1 MVGLHLFPEPSP
13 GVTPQLIA
21 SNSILQLSTV
31 ELEQAIIRELD
42 ANPALE
48 MVEQPTCPVCG
59 GKLSTGV
66 CVRCS
71 GVEVITPFSSSP
83 SSSDSRFSEADW
95 GAQDSQEEVD
105 PLNLLAVPL
114 TLPELLFEQLRL
126 MLPEKD
132 HAIALNVIGNLDEH
146 GYLTITSEKIA
157 ELLNIEK
164 MRVEA
169 VVKELQSLDPAGIG
183 AGTVE
188 ECLLLQLE
196 RLIEQGTTPPPITR
210 TVINRYL
217 PQLGHHQ
224 FEHICSALNVSRI
237 EVEEAFLF
245 IRSNLHPYPAH
256 HYFAANGHS
265 FTNRELLIPSIL
277 IHRKAA
283 SGSDY
288 EIEVIES
295 QRFFVRFN
303 PTYQRLRQHPELTFS
318 PGELEHVTHFLDRA
332 RLFMRQLQRRSLL
345 LHKLV
350 LFLVNY
356 QRDFLDHGLTHLR
369 PLSQKIAAQ
378 EIGVHVSTISRAIA
392 NKYAQL
398 PSREL
403 IPLHLFFSAELRVQ
417 QVIRQIIV
425 NEKECLSDATI
436 ARLLSERHGVTLSR
450 QMVANYRIELGIPA
464 ARQRAI
470 LRKQGGTT

>member
-13 GVTPQLIA
+13 GVSPQLIA

-71 GVEVITPFSSSP
+71 GMEAVTPLSSSP
-83 SSSDSRFSEADW
+83 SSSDAHFSEADW
-95 GAQDSQEEVD
+95 GAPDSQEEVD
-105 PLNLLAVPL
+105 PLNFVAVPL
-114 TLPELLFEQLRL
+114 TLPELLEKQLRL
-126 MLPEKD
+126 MLPERE
-132 HAIALNVIGNLDEH
+132 HVIALNVVGNLDER
-146 GYLTITSEKIA
+146 GYLTITPEKIA
-157 ELLNIEK
+157 ELLNVEK

-183 AGTVE
+183 ASTVE

-196 RLIEQGTTPPPITR
+196 RLIERGATPAPITR
-210 TVINRYL
+210 VVINRYL

-224 FEHICSALNVSRI
+224 FEHICSALNVSRT

-256 HYFAANGHS
+256 HYFAASEHS
-265 FTNRELLIPSIL
+265 VVGRELLIPSVL
-277 IHRKAA
+277 IHRNAA
-283 SGSDY
+283 ADY

-295 QRFFVRFN
+295 QRFLLRFN
-303 PTYQRLRQHPELTFS
+303 PAYRRLQQHPELTFS
-318 PGELEHVTHFLDRA
+318 PGEREHVTHFLDRA
-332 RLFMRQLQRRSLL
+332 RLFLRQLQRRSLL
-345 LHKLV
+345 LHKLM

-403 IPLHLFFSAELRVQ
+403 IPLHLFFSAEQRVQ
-417 QVIRQIIV
+417 QVIRQIIAS
-425 NEKECLSDATI
+425 EKECLSDAAI
-436 ARLLSERHGVTLSR
+436 ARLLSEQHGVTLSR
-450 QMVANYRIELGIPA
+450 QMVANYRIELSIPA

-470 LRKQGGTT
+470 LRKQGRTI